1 MPGAAVVCTF
11 ARLFA
16 TAPIYHA
23 GFTGGVLTSL
33 ILIANDL
40 DEALSRND
48 PRYHAQRAAG
58 RAQSEVHPG
67 RASIT
72 ASGRDLGSPVVPRG
86 SRGTV
91 RRLRLAHRKSR
102 RLDAM

>member
-72 ASGRDLGSPVVPRG
+72 ASAQSCAGEKGGSATGPSPVDRG
-86 SRGTV
+86 RAGS
-91 RRLRLAHRKSR
+91 
-102 RLDAM
+102 